1 MSNEKFEI
9 EQVGPALRV
18 IGGNEA
24 AREKF
29 LVLCKAM
36 EKDITNY
43 PGNVRDEV
51 TGPLVDGLHDENQ
64 VVRKVL
70 SDGAVFDFLY
80 RTKIARDF
88 VLSSPTNPDHVWE
101 PQTTKL
107 LVHLAGQCSDVLV
120 GGAYFGDQ
128 AVLMARA
135 MRANGGHCHAFEP
148 NKDQL
153 GMLRHN
159 AALNGLQNIRS
170 WELGLWS
177 DSSAHLRLVGNDS
190 FAYAE
195 PTTSDSADS
204 FATIAVDEYCA
215 QQGVERLGLI
225 MLDIEGAEIKVLEGA
240 RKQLSRPA
248 GEAPNIVFEVHRH
261 YVDWSNG
268 LENAPISRF
277 LTDLGYT
284 LFAVRDFNSNVDMRG
299 RPVELIPVD
308 KVYLEGPPHGF
319 NMLAIKDAKVL
330 DGLAVG
336 YCEGVSPKLLWHKA
350 PALHHPLN

>member
-36 EKDITNY
+36 EKDITDY
-43 PGNVRDEV
+43 PGSVRDEV
-51 TGPLVDGLHDENQ
+51 TGPLVDALHDENQ

-88 VLSSPTNPDHVWE
+88 VLSSPVNPDHVWE

-107 LVHLAGQCSDVLV
+107 LVHLARRCSDVLV

-135 MRANGGHCHAFEP
+135 MSAGGGHCHAFEP
-148 NKDQL
+148 NRDQL
-153 GMLRHN
+153 AMLRHN
-159 AALNGLQNIRS
+159 AGLNGLQNIRS

-190 FAYAE
+190 FAYSE
-195 PTTSDSADS
+195 PAASDSEGS
-204 FATIAVDEYCA
+204 FATIAVDQYCE
-215 QQGVERLGLI
+215 QQGIDRLGLI
-225 MLDIEGAEIKVLEGA
+225 MLDIEGAESKVLEGA
-240 RKQLSRPA
+240 RQQLSRPA
-248 GEAPNIVFEVHRH
+248 GEAPSIVFEVHRH

-268 LENAPISRF
+268 LENAPIARF
-277 LTDLGYT
+277 LAELGYT

-319 NMLAIKDAKVL
+319 NMLAIKDPQAL
-330 DGLAVG
+330 DGLAVA
-336 YCEGVSPKLLWHKA
+336 YCESVSPKLLWHKA
-350 PALHHPLN
+350 PALHYPLN

>member
-18 IGGNEA
+18 IGGNDA

-36 EKDITNY
+36 EKDITDY
-43 PGNVRDEV
+43 PGSVRDEV
-51 TGPLVDGLHDENQ
+51 TGPLVDALHDENQ

-70 SDGAVFDFLY
+70 SDGTVFDFLY

-88 VLSSPTNPDHVWE
+88 VLSSPVNPDHVWE

-107 LVHLAGQCSDVLV
+107 LVHLARRCSDVLI

-128 AVLMARA
+128 AILMARA
-135 MRANGGHCHAFEP
+135 MSASGGRCHAFEP

-153 GMLRHN
+153 AMLRHN
-159 AALNGLQNIRS
+159 AGLNGLQNIRS

-190 FAYAE
+190 FAYSE
-195 PTTSDSADS
+195 PAASDSEGS
-204 FATIAVDEYCA
+204 FATIAVDQYCE
-215 QQGVERLGLI
+215 QQCIDRLGLI
-225 MLDIEGAEIKVLEGA
+225 MLDIEGAESKVLEGA
-240 RKQLSRPA
+240 RQQLARAA
-248 GEAPNIVFEVHRH
+248 GEAPSIVFEVHRH

-268 LENAPISRF
+268 LENAPIARF
-277 LTDLGYT
+277 LAELGYT

-319 NMLAIKDAKVL
+319 NMLAVKDPQAL
-330 DGLAVG
+330 DGLDVA
-336 YCEGVSPKLLWHKA
+336 YCEGVSPKLLWHKD

>member
-9 EQVGPALRV
+9 EQVGQALRV
-18 IGGNEA
+18 IGASES

-29 LVLCKAM
+29 LVLCKAL
-36 EKDITNY
+36 EKDLPDY
-43 PGNVRDEV
+43 PGSVRDEV
-51 TGPLVDGLHDENQ
+51 TGPLVDALHDENLT
-64 VVRKVL
+64 VRKVL

-88 VLSSPTNPDHVWE
+88 VLSTPVNPDHVWE

-107 LVHLAGQCSDVLV
+107 LVHLAAQSSDVLV

-135 MRANGGHCHAFEP
+135 MRATGGRCHAFEP

-159 AALNGLQNIRS
+159 AGLNGLENIHS

-190 FAYAE
+190 FAYSEQVYNASE
-195 PTTSDSADS
+195 DS
-204 FATIAVDEYCA
+204 FLTISIDDYCA
-215 QQGVERLGLI
+215 QQNIEQLGLI
-225 MLDIEGAEIKVLEGA
+225 MLDIEGAESKVLAGA
-240 RKQLSRPA
+240 IKQLSKPA
-248 GEAPNIVFEVHRH
+248 GQAPNIVFEVHRH

-268 LENAPISRF
+268 LEQTSIARF
-277 LTDLGYT
+277 LSELGYT
-284 LFAVRDFNSNVDMRG
+284 LFAVRDFNSNVDMKG
-299 RPVELIPVD
+299 RPVELIPCE

-319 NMLAIKDAKVL
+319 NMVAIKDERVL
-330 DGLAVG
+330 QGLTVT
-336 YCEGVSPKLLWHKA
+336 YCEGVSPKLLWHKD
-350 PALHHPLN
+350 PALHHPLS

>member
-9 EQVGPALRV
+9 EQIGSALRV
-18 IGGNEA
+18 IGRSEA

-36 EKDITNY
+36 EKDLADY
-43 PGNVRDEV
+43 PGSVRDEV
-51 TGPLVDGLHDENQ
+51 TGPLVDALHYDNQ

-70 SDGAVFDFLY
+70 SDGAMFDFLY

-88 VLSSPTNPDHVWE
+88 VLSTPVNPDHVWE

-107 LVHLAGQCSDVLV
+107 LVHLARKCSDVLV

-135 MRANGGHCHAFEP
+135 MSAGGGQCHAFEP
-148 NKDQL
+148 NQEQL

-159 AALNGLQNIRS
+159 AALNGLHNILS

-190 FAYAE
+190 FAYSE
-195 PTTSDSADS
+195 PTIVDSEGS
-204 FATIAVDEYCA
+204 FATSAVDEYCA
-215 QQGVERLGLI
+215 QQGVAQLGLI
-225 MLDIEGAEIKVLEGA
+225 MLDIEGAECKVLAGA
-240 RKQLSRPA
+240 VQQLSRPA

-261 YVDWSNG
+261 YVDWSSG
-268 LENAPISRF
+268 LYNTPIMRF
-277 LTDLGYT
+277 LSELGYT

-319 NMLAIKDAKVL
+319 NMLAVKDKKVL
-330 DGLAVG
+330 DGLSVA
-336 YCEGVSPKLLWHKA
+336 YCEGVSPKLLWHKD
-350 PALHHPLN
+350 PSLHHPLN

>member
-18 IGGNEA
+18 IGGNDA

-36 EKDITNY
+36 EKDITDY
-43 PGNVRDEV
+43 PGSVRDEV
-51 TGPLVDGLHDENQ
+51 TGPLVDALHDENQ

-88 VLSSPTNPDHVWE
+88 VLSSPVNPDHVWE

-107 LVHLAGQCSDVLV
+107 LVHLARRCSDVLI

-128 AVLMARA
+128 AILMARA
-135 MRANGGHCHAFEP
+135 MSASGGRCHAFEP

-153 GMLRHN
+153 AMLRHN
-159 AALNGLQNIRS
+159 AGLNGLQNIRS

-190 FAYAE
+190 FAYSE
-195 PTTSDSADS
+195 PTASDSEGS
-204 FATIAVDEYCA
+204 FATIAVDQYCE
-215 QQGVERLGLI
+215 QQGIDRLGLI
-225 MLDIEGAEIKVLEGA
+225 MLDIEGAESKVLEGA
-240 RKQLSRPA
+240 RQQLARAA
-248 GEAPNIVFEVHRH
+248 GEAPSIVFEVHRH

-268 LENAPISRF
+268 LQNAPIARF
-277 LTDLGYT
+277 LAELGYT

-319 NMLAIKDAKVL
+319 NMLAVKDPQAL
-330 DGLAVG
+330 DGLDVA
-336 YCEGVSPKLLWHKA
+336 YCEGVSPKLLWHKD